1 MHEYSKGVFDT
12 YASRRKK
19 VRLALER
26 LYNAFDKT
34 IDPGDPKPQFYAG
47 IEFPTQISNALAEQG
62 RNPLDITEE
71 AIHLGLMILRH
82 NVHQRLPDSSIS
94 LIKIEQINPASPQ
107 DLNRPKREDVQFDSR
122 TEKRLRHFLPEHRFQ
137 DWFLRSLAIR
147 MRIDDMNLLHLGEY
161 SHEPLDAGKLKR
173 LIADRTLTPVF
184 LRPSPLPQSE
194 HIQSDIPRGMRRIFP
209 S

>member
-12 YASRRKK
+12 YALRRKK
-19 VRLALER
+19 VRYALER
-26 LYNAFDKT
+26 LRNAFDKT
-34 IDPGDPKPQFYAG
+34 IDSGDPKPQFYTG
-47 IEFPTQISNALAEQG
+47 IEVPVQISNIIAEQG

-71 AIHLGLMILRH
+71 AIHLGLMILGQKI
-82 NVHQRLPDSSIS
+82 HQHLPDKSSAV
-94 LIKIEQINPASPQ
+94 INLDDVHPASPQ
-107 DLNRPKREDVQFDSR
+107 DLSRPRREDVQFDSR
-122 TEKRLRHFLPEHRFQ
+122 TETRLRHFLPEHRFQ

-147 MRIDDMNLLHLGEY
+147 MRMNDMSLLHSGEG
-161 SHEPLDAGKLKR
+161 SHEPLDAGRLKR

-184 LRPSPLPQSE
+184 LKPSPLPQSE